1 MSAIS
6 PTVRRTRLPKMAQA
20 AVARAKLTVAPAPV
34 SSIPRAG
41 FIVVVSV
48 ILSLGVVG
56 LLMFN
61 TSMQQASFLATKLDA
76 QATKLAAQQQQLELE
91 LAAMH
96 DPQQVAVAARKLG
109 MVPPPSP
116 TFILLTDG
124 SIVGEG
130 APATSADAVQIN
142 PLPAPRPKELTPEK
156 LIITVK
162 PEAQSP
168 QTQKPKT
175 QSTKPTTK
183 PKGQHG

>member
-1 MSAIS
+1 
-6 PTVRRTRLPKMAQA
+6 
-20 AVARAKLTVAPAPV
+20 
-34 SSIPRAG
+34 
-41 FIVVVSV
+41 
-48 ILSLGVVG
+48 
-56 LLMFN
+56 MFN

-96 DPQQVAVAARKLG
+96 DPQQVAIAARK
-109 MVPPPSP
+109 
-116 TFILLTDG
+116 LTDG
-124 SIVGEG
+124 SIVGEA

-168 QTQKPKT
+168 QN
-175 QSTKPTTK
+175 QSTTTK
-183 PKGQHG
+183 PKGQQR